1 MPQHVKF
8 ESCSETVGN
17 ALGPDVMKSVK
28 PLIPDILQ
36 SVPVLLYQG
45 KQHART
51 LATYSKRL
59 LFQTQA
65 QTDHP
70 GQLCIQPNAHVYACS
85 CHISVLPPAALQ
97 WAATDIKLDVFMSE
111 CRADGCSRWGSQ
123 Q

>member
-45 KQHART
+45 KQHAHTFVAYR
-51 LATYSKRL
+51 KML

-65 QTDHP
+65 QTHHP
-70 GQLCIQPNAHVYACS
+70 G
-85 CHISVLPPAALQ
+85 
-97 WAATDIKLDVFMSE
+97 
-111 CRADGCSRWGSQ
+111 
-123 Q
+123 